1 MLRMARVLRPLRAI
15 NRLPGLRILIKLIL
29 ETLPMLGS
37 VVLLC
42 LFLFVVFS
50 ILAVQVPFQRRLTP
64 FNASLTPFNA
74 SLTPIGAIST
84 RSNAILKLIGAIS
97 TPFNAI
103 STRMM
108 DTAPLQLLCISTVNP
123 DPNAAANDGNNG
135 SPLHQSTGRHRV
147 QPRGGWHRVK

>member
-64 FNASLTPFNA
+64 FHA

-135 SPLHQSTGRHRV
+135 SPLHQPTGRYRI